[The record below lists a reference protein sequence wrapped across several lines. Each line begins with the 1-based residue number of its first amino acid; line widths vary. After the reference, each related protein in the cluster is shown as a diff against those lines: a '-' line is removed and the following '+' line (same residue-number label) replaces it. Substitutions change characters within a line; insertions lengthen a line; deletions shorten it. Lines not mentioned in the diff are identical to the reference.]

1 MTKIQLR
8 RDTLV
13 NFTSKNPILAE
24 GELAYETDTKKL
36 KIGDGTTVYNSLA
49 YFTTGG
55 GGGGTTDITAS
66 LPLVLNEGVL
76 SLQIDGQTLQ
86 VNTEG
91 KLAANLDELGNE
103 VNTLAGRVTVVE
115 ADVLQKQDTIV
126 ANAPLQLTESS
137 SIELQSNKLSYD
149 NTTGIL
155 SYASGTQED
164 AAARIDLSRLH
175 IKTHEPYTLHL
186 RAARARTTSTGN
198 SNFFRLQCYN
208 DGTDT
213 TFRGVR
219 VWNGGGTG
227 RAGGTSTVVKALQL
241 NSIDYVHYEFRYNGT
256 SGISDYRGRN
266 NDETDATTLP
276 INTFTDQAGDYS
288 KFENEFT
295 QLLLNCYYG
304 YAGKFDLSQSYIE
317 QNNVRYILKDV
328 VAEGVSTLQLNIG
341 DGLSVT
347 NGKLTASTEPPVN
360 MVTTNTTQI
369 ISGRKILN
377 TSSDK
382 YLLQIQGDS
391 KIKCS
396 LGYDSASGASV
407 IETSNDGGLEI
418 VQPDATKSFKYNNGT
433 NKYDILHTGNLA
445 DNLPTATNS
454 SKGIVKPDGTSITVS
469 SDGTISATATGGG
482 DVTASGDNTFTG
494 KNTFS
499 NQIIIPSD
507 FNGVKG
513 ICIDGQSNA
522 SIYATGDYLNLRNVG
537 QLSGG
542 SGSDLIIG
550 TETQKTQI
558 RGSSV
563 VDKHS
568 KIFLTQG
575 NVTAGDNVTITDT
588 TDGIQI
594 SATGGGSST
603 NIPLAFGMSQY
614 YKGEMNNAS
623 WLKSMGQQNTKALY
637 PDFYTWVLEKANAG
651 TDGFKL
657 STATDITDYDFEIN
671 TTDETFRLPLKN
683 GQENLP
689 DYSDN
694 QVSLPMPFPKPYVA
708 PSDGYLVG
716 GLTAGT
722 ANTTLSINGRPAGIT
737 NKGNGSFSGSVVV
750 NIAVKKGDVITI
762 DDYFRD
768 DLYFIPLQGNGNLY
782 YYCGN
787 TTQNETLINVG
798 EITNALAGKLD
809 IPIRYPVEVSDK
821 SLMPSW
827 YVVYNDGWCEQGGI
841 MTGSGTGGRV
851 TLTYLKPYINTWFYF
866 NSKTL
871 STYTGTWTGNF
882 ESVTNVTPSSITV
895 WGGAGGEYIYWYSS
909 GYVS

>member
-36 KIGDGTTVYNSLA
+36 KIGDGTTAYTSLE
-49 YFTTGG
+49 YFSTGG

-66 LPLVLNEGVL
+66 LPLVLNNGVL

-91 KLAANLDELGNE
+91 KLSANLDELGNE
-103 VNTLAGRVTVVE
+103 VNDLSGRVTAVE
-115 ADVLQKQDTIV
+115 ADVLKKQDAIAT
-126 ANAPLQLTESS
+126 NAPLQLTESS
-137 SIELQSNKLSYD
+137 SIELQSDKLSYD
-149 NTTGIL
+149 NATGIL

-164 AAARIDLSRLH
+164 VSARIDLSQLH
-175 IKTHEPYTLHL
+175 LKTHEPYTLHL
-186 RAARARTTSTGN
+186 RVGRHQTTATGN

-241 NSIDYVHYEFRYNGT
+241 NSIDYVHYEFRYDGT
-256 SGISDYRGRN
+256 NGISEYRGRN
-266 NDETDATTLP
+266 NTDSDATTLT

-317 QNNVRYILKDV
+317 QNNVKYILKDV
-328 VAEGVSTLQLNIG
+328 VAEGISTLQLNIG
-341 DGLSVT
+341 DGLTVT
-347 NGKLTASTEPPVN
+347 DGKLTTDDMV
-360 MVTTNTTQI
+360 VTTNTTQVI
-369 ISGRKILN
+369 AGRKILN
-377 TSSDK
+377 TSNDK

-396 LGYDSASGASV
+396 FGYDSASGASL

-445 DNLPTATNS
+445 DNLPAATSS

-469 SDGTISATATGGG
+469 DDGTISAS
-482 DVTASGDNTFTG
+482 ASGGSNAGLEGDYCSKYGIVDCPNGILAEGTNVVKLKAGVVMQMTETDGLTTNASDMVHNITSTVDFDLFYTSGSLLEATQVVFSEKEPDDGSTGVLAWYNGTKWQFKSNDTGNVWKSAPAVRLAHIHITDGNITRIDYIGNRHLNKVIPVTTNGNNTFTG

-507 FNGVKG
+507 FDGVYG
-513 ICIDGQSNA
+513 ICAEGQSNA
-522 SIYATGDYLNLRNVG
+522 SIYASGDYLNIRNVN
-537 QLSGG
+537 SIKGG
-542 SGSDLIIG
+542 DGSWFVIG
-550 TETQKTQI
+550 DTSNTTLI
-558 RGSSV
+558 RGSKV
-563 VDKHS
+563 VDNNS
-568 KIFLTQG
+568 KRYLTQG

-594 SATGGGSST
+594 SATGGGS
-603 NIPLAFGMSQY
+603 
-614 YKGEMNNAS
+614 
-623 WLKSMGQQNTKALY
+623 
-637 PDFYTWVLEKANAG
+637 
-651 TDGFKL
+651 
-657 STATDITDYDFEIN
+657 
-671 TTDETFRLPLKN
+671 
-683 GQENLP
+683 NLR
-689 DYSDN
+689 
-694 QVSLPMPFPKPYVA
+694 A
-708 PSDGYLVG
+708 
-716 GLTAGT
+716 
-722 ANTTLSINGRPAGIT
+722 
-737 NKGNGSFSGSVVV
+737 
-750 NIAVKKGDVITI
+750 
-762 DDYFRD
+762 
-768 DLYFIPLQGNGNLY
+768 
-782 YYCGN
+782 
-787 TTQNETLINVG
+787 
-798 EITNALAGKLD
+798 
-809 IPIRYPVEVSDK
+809 PVEVSDK

-841 MTGSGTGGRV
+841 ITGSGRGSRI
-851 TLTYLKPYINTWFYF
+851 TLTFLKPYANTNIYF
-866 NSKTL
+866 NSKI
-871 STYTGTWTGNF
+871 SSPYTG
-882 ESVTNVTPSSITV
+882 NVTGQFEFLQNVTSTSINV
-895 WGGAGGEYIYWYSS
+895 WDGSAGDYTYWYSS

>member
-13 NFTSKNPILAE
+13 NFTSKNPVLAE

-36 KIGDGTTVYNSLA
+36 KIGDGTTAYTSLD
-49 YFTTGG
+49 YFSTGG

-66 LPLVLNEGVL
+66 LPLVLKDGVL

-91 KLAANLDELGNE
+91 KLSANLDELGNE
-103 VNTLAGRVTVVE
+103 VNELSGRVTAVE
-115 ADVLQKQDTIV
+115 ADLLQKQNVIV
-126 ANAPLQLTESS
+126 ANTPLQLTESS
-137 SIELQSNKLSYD
+137 SIELQSDKLSYD
-149 NTTGIL
+149 DTTGIL

-164 AAARIDLSRLH
+164 VSARIDLSQLH
-175 IKTHEPYTLHL
+175 LKTHESYTLHL
-186 RAARARTTSTGN
+186 RVARNQTTATGN

-227 RAGGTSTVVKALQL
+227 RAGGTNTVAKALIL
-241 NSIDYVHYEFRYNGT
+241 NSTDYIHYEFRYDGT
-256 SGISDYRGRN
+256 NGISEYRGRN
-266 NDETDATTLP
+266 NNEADATTLP

-317 QNNVRYILKDV
+317 QNNVKYILKDV
-328 VAEGVSTLQLNIG
+328 VAGGSSTLQLNIG
-341 DGLSVT
+341 DGLTVDD
-347 NGKLTASTEPPVN
+347 GKLATNNV
-360 MVTTNTTQI
+360 VTTNTTQVI
-369 ISGRKILN
+369 AGRKILN

-396 LGYDSASGASV
+396 FGYDSTSKATL

-445 DNLPTATNS
+445 DNLPTATS
-454 SKGIVKPDGTSITVS
+454 SIKGVVKPDGTSITVS
-469 SDGTISATATGGG
+469 DDGTISASTTGGTNAG
-482 DVTASGDNTFTG
+482 LEGDYCSKYGIVDCPNGILAEGANVVKLKAGVVMQMTETDGLTTNASDMVHDVTSTVDFDLFYTSGSLLEATQVVFSEQEPDNGGDGVLAWYNGTKWQFKSNDTGNVWKSAPAVRLAHVHITDGNITRIDYIGNRHLNKVIPVTAGGNNTFTG

-499 NQIIIPSD
+499 NQIIIPTD
-507 FNGVKG
+507 YDGVYG

-522 SIYATGDYLNLRNVG
+522 SIYGAGDFINIRNVNNIR
-537 QLSGG
+537 GG
-542 SGSDLIIG
+542 AGSYFVLGDMSNTTL
-550 TETQKTQI
+550 I
-558 RGSSV
+558 RGSKII
-563 VDKHS
+563 DNNS
-568 KIFLTQG
+568 KKFLTQG

-594 SATGGGSST
+594 SATGGSSDT
-603 NIPLAFGMSQY
+603 P
-614 YKGEMNNAS
+614 
-623 WLKSMGQQNTKALY
+623 
-637 PDFYTWVLEKANAG
+637 P
-651 TDGFKL
+651 
-657 STATDITDYDFEIN
+657 
-671 TTDETFRLPLKN
+671 
-683 GQENLP
+683 
-689 DYSDN
+689 
-694 QVSLPMPFPKPYVA
+694 
-708 PSDGYLVG
+708 
-716 GLTAGT
+716 
-722 ANTTLSINGRPAGIT
+722 
-737 NKGNGSFSGSVVV
+737 
-750 NIAVKKGDVITI
+750 
-762 DDYFRD
+762 
-768 DLYFIPLQGNGNLY
+768 
-782 YYCGN
+782 
-787 TTQNETLINVG
+787 
-798 EITNALAGKLD
+798 
-809 IPIRYPVEVSDK
+809 RYPVEVSDK

-841 MTGSGTGGRV
+841 ITGSGSGSRI
-851 TLTYLKPYINTWFYF
+851 TLTFLKPYVNTNVYL
-866 NSKTL
+866 NSKIL
-871 STYTGTWTGNF
+871 STYTGNITGQF
-882 ESVTNVTPSSITV
+882 EFLQNLTTTTV
-895 WGGAGGEYIYWYSS
+895 NIWGGASGDITYWYSS

>member
-1 MTKIQLR
+1 MTQIKLR
-8 RDTLV
+8 RDTSSA
-13 NFTSKNPILAE
+13 FASSNPILGN
-24 GELAYETDTKKL
+24 GEPAYETDTKKL
-36 KIGDGTTVYNSLA
+36 KIGDGTTA
-49 YFTTGG
+49 YTQLEYFSAGG
-55 GGGGTTDITAS
+55 GGSTNISAT
-66 LPLVLNEGVL
+66 LPLKIIDGVI
-76 SLQIDGQTLQ
+76 SLEVDGQTIQ
-86 VNTEG
+86 IVDG
-91 KLAANLDELGNE
+91 KLHANLDELGNE
-103 VNTLAGRVTVVE
+103 VNSLTGEVTDLSGRVTTVE
-115 ADVLQKQDTIV
+115 SDVLQKQNTII
-126 ANAPLQLTESS
+126 ANSPLQLTESS
-137 SIELQSNKLSYD
+137 SIELQSNELSYD

-155 SYASGTQED
+155 SYASGARGD
-164 AAARIDLSRLH
+164 VMARIDLSRLH

-186 RAARARTTSTGN
+186 RAARAQTTATGN

-227 RAGGTSTVVKALQL
+227 RAGGTNTVAKALIL
-241 NSIDYVHYEFRYNGT
+241 NSTDYVHYEFRYDGT
-256 SGISDYRGRN
+256 NGISEYRGRN
-266 NDETDATTLP
+266 NDTTDATRLN

-328 VAEGVSTLQLNIG
+328 VADGISTLRLNIG
-341 DGLSVT
+341 NGLSVT
-347 NGKLTASTEPPVN
+347 DGKLTASSTAPSN
-360 MVTTNTTQI
+360 MVTTDTTQT
-369 ISGRKILN
+369 ISGLKTFSAGIKGNGYIKNIGLTDLVYTDTNTNPHVGNVNRTLTIHTNPIGNGRILVN
-377 TSSDK
+377 TGSSNYED
-382 YLLQIQGDS
+382 
-391 KIKCS
+391 
-396 LGYDSASGASV
+396 
-407 IETSNDGGLEI
+407 
-418 VQPDATKSFKYNNGT
+418 
-433 NKYDILHTGNLA
+433 LHTGNIA
-445 DNLPTATNS
+445 NF
-454 SKGIVKPDGTSITVS
+454 IDGTSIT
-469 SDGTISATATGGG
+469 
-482 DVTASGDNTFTG
+482 FTNN
-494 KNTFS
+494 K
-499 NQIIIPSD
+499 
-507 FNGVKG
+507 
-513 ICIDGQSNA
+513 
-522 SIYATGDYLNLRNVG
+522 L
-537 QLSGG
+537 
-542 SGSDLIIG
+542 
-550 TETQKTQI
+550 
-558 RGSSV
+558 
-563 VDKHS
+563 
-568 KIFLTQG
+568 
-575 NVTAGDNVTITDT
+575 
-588 TDGIQI
+588 
-594 SATGGGSST
+594 SATGGSSSA
-603 NIPLAFGMSQY
+603 NIPLVFGMSQY
-614 YKGEMNNAS
+614 YKGEMNNVS
-623 WLKSMGQQNTKALY
+623 WLKSEGQQNAKALY
-637 PDFYTWVLEKANAG
+637 PDFYAWVLEKANAS

-657 STATDITDYDFEIN
+657 STATDITDYDFVIN

-716 GLTAGT
+716 GLTAGI

-737 NKGNGSFSGSVVV
+737 NKGDDNFQGSVVV

-809 IPIRYPVEVSDK
+809 IPVRYPVEVSDK

-841 MTGSGTGGRV
+841 MTGSGTGARV

-871 STYTGTWTGNF
+871 SSYTGAWTGNF
-882 ESVTNVTPSSITV
+882 ESINNVTTNSINI
-895 WGGAGGEYIYWYSS
+895 WGGASGEYTYWYSS